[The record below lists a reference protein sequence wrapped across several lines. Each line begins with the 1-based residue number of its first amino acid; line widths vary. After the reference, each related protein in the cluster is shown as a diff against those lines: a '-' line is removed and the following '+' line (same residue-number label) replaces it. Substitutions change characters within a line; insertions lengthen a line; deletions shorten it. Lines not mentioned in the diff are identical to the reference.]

1 MEIERRCSISNLQ
14 SPISKKIMIDET
26 ILQEYLD
33 GELDEVQRQEVEA
46 LLVESAA
53 AQAQLAEWQA
63 LYAAFDEVTDV
74 PLTTDLSG
82 QVTAQIERQTAVSAS
97 PWLRWLLLGQ
107 VVVVGILVWQFLPLL
122 QTWWGYGRIAFT
134 LPQFQLPAFT
144 LWQIVTGWGTMLLAR
159 LDNLPTF
166 SLPLSQ
172 WLLVIAVVLIIWLA
186 GNRLLFTSQDGGSH
200 G

>member
-1 MEIERRCSISNLQ
+1 
-14 SPISKKIMIDET
+14 MIDDT

-33 GELDEVQRQEVEA
+33 GELDEAQRREVEA
-46 LLVESAA
+46 LLAESAA
-53 AQAQLAEWQA
+53 ARAQLAEWQA
-63 LYAAFDEVTDV
+63 LYAAFDGVTDV
-74 PLTTDLSG
+74 PLTTDLAG
-82 QVTAQIERQTAVSAS
+82 QVVGQIEGQDTAVSAA

-107 VVVVGILVWQFLPLL
+107 VIAAGVLIWQFLPLL

-134 LPQFQLPAFT
+134 LPQFQLPAFAS
-144 LWQIVTGWGTMLLAR
+144 WQIVTGWGAALLAR
-159 LDNLPTF
+159 LDNLPAF
-166 SLPLSQ
+166 SLPLNQ

>member
-1 MEIERRCSISNLQ
+1 
-14 SPISKKIMIDET
+14 MIDDT

-33 GELDEVQRQEVEA
+33 GELDEAQRQEVEA
-46 LLVESAA
+46 LLAESAA
-53 AQAQLAEWQA
+53 ARAQLAEWQT
-63 LYAAFDEVTDV
+63 LYTAFDGVADV
-74 PLTTDLSG
+74 PLTTDLTG
-82 QVTAQIERQTAVSAS
+82 QVTTQIERKTAVSPA

-107 VVVVGILVWQFLPLL
+107 VVVAGILVWQFLPLL
-122 QTWWGYGRIAFT
+122 ETWWGYGRIAFT

-144 LWQIVTGWGTMLLAR
+144 LWQIVTGWGTVLLAR

-166 SLPLSQ
+166 SLPLGQ
-172 WLLVIAVVLIIWLA
+172 WLLVLAVVLLIWLA

>member
-1 MEIERRCSISNLQ
+1 
-14 SPISKKIMIDET
+14 MIDET

-33 GELDEVQRQEVEA
+33 GELDEVQRQEVET
-46 LLVESAA
+46 LLAKSAA
-53 AQAQLAEWQA
+53 ARAQLAEWQA
-63 LYAAFDEVTDV
+63 LYTAFDGVPDV
-74 PLTTDLSG
+74 PLTTDLAG
-82 QVTAQIERQTAVSAS
+82 QVTAQIAWQTAVSPT

-107 VVVVGILVWQFLPLL
+107 VVVVGILVWRFLPLL
-122 QTWWGYGRIAFT
+122 ETWRGDGRIAFT

-144 LWQIVTGWGTMLLAR
+144 LWQIATGWGTMLLAR

-166 SLPLSQ
+166 SLPLNQ
-172 WLLVIAVVLIIWLA
+172 WLLVIAVVLIIWLT